1 MAKSSTANRGLS
13 FEKRVQEKC
22 DKLKQEGKALISKV
36 PTEWTVL
43 RKFIGGKSQIYNA
56 FPKQESKF
64 VDFVGVMD
72 GRAIAIEC
80 KETNETTRFPFSNIK
95 DSQIEFIDLWNK
107 LGGSG
112 YYLIKFTKLKEIY
125 LIPGEI
131 MNDCIRN
138 IGRKSAPHDWFKETE
153 GVVLLNYRKLNFEE
167 YI

>member
-36 PTEWTVL
+36 PTEWVVL
-43 RKFIGGKSQIYNA
+43 RKFINGRSRICDA
-56 FPKQESKF
+56 FPKKESDF

-153 GVVLLNYRKLNFEE
+153 GVILLNYRKLNFEE